1 MKKQNDICE
10 ETCLHKEVTEPLKN
24 KLLAEDEVNNVAE
37 IFKILGD
44 GTRIRIIDALFHNEL
59 CVCDIADILKMS
71 QSAISHQLRLMRTTR
86 ILKQRKEGKNV
97 YYSLEDQH
105 IKDILGQCINH
116 IKHN

>member
-10 ETCLHKEVTEPLKN
+10 ETCLHKDVPEPLKN

>member
-1 MKKQNDICE
+1 VQKTNDRCE
-10 ETCLHKEVTEPLKN
+10 ETCLHKEITKQLKN
-24 KLLAEDEVNNVAE
+24 KLLSQDEVNNVAE

-59 CVCDIADILKMS
+59 CVCDIADVLKMS

-105 IKDILGQCINH
+105 IKSILDQCINH
-116 IKHN
+116 VKHN